1 MSSYTLTMTLP
12 QQLYERLQDQA
23 QAGARSVDEVI
34 AEALTRSLPPEV
46 EADLPPALH
55 RELEAMAHL
64 SDAALWQIAQATMNP
79 DKVAFAEV
87 SHPYDVLLERNR
99 DGTLTP
105 EGRAW
110 LTRLRDEAEALTLR
124 KAHAYALLQ
133 SRGHRV
139 PFSNGAPTLEELQ
152 TQNV

>member
-1 MSSYTLTMTLP
+1 MKTKTITWVWENP
-12 QQLYERLQDQA
+12 DA
-23 QAGARSVDEVI
+23 QAAFVEFVGFPDAQQSQAEVAKI
-34 AEALTRSLPPEV
+34 AALLHLQPPLQV
-46 EADLPPALH
+46 LDVGCGTGRHAI
-55 RELEAMAHL
+55 AMAQL

-87 SHPYDVLLERNR
+87 SHPCDVLLERNR
-99 DGTLTP
+99 NGTLTP

-139 PFSNGAPTLEELQ
+139 PTLEELQ
-152 TQNV
+152 TQHV